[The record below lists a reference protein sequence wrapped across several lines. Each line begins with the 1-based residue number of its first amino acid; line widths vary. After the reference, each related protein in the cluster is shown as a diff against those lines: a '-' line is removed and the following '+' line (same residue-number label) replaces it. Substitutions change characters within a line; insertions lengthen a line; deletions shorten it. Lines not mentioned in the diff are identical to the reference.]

1 MKMIIQ
7 ARLRRWG
14 NSIGIVIP
22 SEFLREKNVREGE
35 EVIIDIKK
43 KEKMKKIFGSL
54 KDWKI
59 NAQKLKD
66 ELRKEWSKRNEI
78 FS

>member
-1 MKMIIQ
+1 MIIQ